1 MRRQIISYLLITL
14 LCAASGVAHASKQR
28 NSKPKPEPTDIRKVD
43 FLNFGYQSNLCSQE
57 FGKKGIPRIVNVRKG
72 EFKNKSVYFS
82 VVADKIIYADVTG
95 DGREDAIVPLEC
107 GAMGA
112 NFSRSEVNIYSMDG
126 GLTLV
131 ATTNDKELEKD
142 YRANYSDADS
152 YWGFNENGIKVSNG
166 NVQFEVL
173 TDGSHAAPKYIV
185 TLEYSWSAMTLSLK
199 GKPQRRPGPAH

>member
-1 MRRQIISYLLITL
+1 MRRQIISCLMITL
-14 LCAASGVAHASKQR
+14 LCGATGVANTSKQR
-28 NSKPKPEPTDIRKVD
+28 TSKPKALPTEIRQVD
-43 FLNFGYQSNLCSQE
+43 FLNFGYQSNLCSEE

-131 ATTNDKELEKD
+131 GTTDDKKLEKD
-142 YRANYSDADS
+142 YRANYSDAES

-166 NVQFEVL
+166 TLQFDVL

-185 TLEYSWSAMTLSLK
+185 TLEYSLSGMTLNLK
-199 GKPQRRPGPAH
+199 GKPQRSPRPAQ